1 MRCDG
6 VPHGWWHMGGT
17 ALTLFDD
24 LDVESLAVI
33 ANEAAEE
40 VESSARKTVEH
51 AERCGRALL
60 AAKEK
65 VPHGQWASWLGANF
79 DYSDRHAQRYMS
91 IASNTTRVADL
102 KNAGSIREALR
113 MIAEDPETPKRERK
127 PSVEVIEPK
136 KPEEKPEPTGEKAT
150 LAVSREETRKAP
162 PHRAPEKFTP
172 VTPSY
177 DDEDDSEEQE
187 QEEVIPMRL
196 ESGFD
201 DVEATERIRSFIRKE
216 ISRWPSDR
224 RAEAIQVF
232 NLYLGD
238 FDNE

>member
-1 MRCDG
+1 
-6 VPHGWWHMGGT
+6 MGGS

-33 ANEAAEE
+33 ANESAEE
-40 VESSARKTVEH
+40 VEKSARKTVEH

-65 VPHGQWASWLGANF
+65 VPHGQWTAWLGANF
-79 DYSDRHAQRYMS
+79 DYSQPNASRYMA
-91 IASNTTRVADL
+91 IAANYSRVNNLA
-102 KNAGSIREALR
+102 NAGSIREALR

-136 KPEEKPEPTGEKAT
+136 KAEEKPEPTGEKAT

-162 PHRAPEKFTP
+162 THRPPEKFTP

-177 DDEDDSEEQE
+177 DDEDADPEATKA
-187 QEEVIPMRL
+187 VPMRL

-201 DVEATERIRSFIRKE
+201 DVEATERIRSFIHKE
-216 ISRWPSDR
+216 MSRWPSDR
-224 RAEAIQVF
+224 YAEAIQVF
-232 NLYLGD
+232 SLYLGE
-238 FDNE
+238 FSNE

>member
-1 MRCDG
+1 MVAFMG
-6 VPHGWWHMGGT
+6 VS

-33 ANEAAEE
+33 ANESAEE
-40 VESSARKTVEH
+40 VEKSARKTVEH

-65 VPHGQWASWLGANF
+65 VPHGQWTAWLGSNF
-79 DYSDRHAQRYMS
+79 DYSQPNASRYMA
-91 IASNTTRVADL
+91 IASNYSRVNNL
-102 KNAGSIREALR
+102 PNAGSIREALR

-136 KPEEKPEPTGEKAT
+136 KTEEKPEATGEKAT

-162 PHRAPEKFTP
+162 AHRPPEKFTP

-177 DDEDDSEEQE
+177 DDEDSEPEASKA
-187 QEEVIPMRL
+187 VPMRL

-201 DVEATERIRSFIRKE
+201 DVEATERIRSFIHKE
-216 ISRWPSDR
+216 MTRWPSDR
-224 RAEAIQVF
+224 HAEAIQVF
-232 NLYLGD
+232 SLYLGEFSD
-238 FDNE
+238 E

>member
-1 MRCDG
+1 MSTIISFEG
-6 VPHGWWHMGGT
+6 M
-17 ALTLFDD
+17 AIDD
-24 LDVESLAVI
+24 LIEI
-33 ANEAAEE
+33 ANKSAEN
-40 VESSARKTVEH
+40 VETNARMTI
-51 AERCGRALL
+51 ANADRCGRALIEIK
-60 AAKEK
+60 KEI
-65 VPHGQWASWLGANF
+65 PHGKWLAWLGANF
-79 DYSDRHAQRYMS
+79 NYSQQTASDYMRIAEYGHARNLADATSVRH
-91 IASNTTRVADL
+91 
-102 KNAGSIREALR
+102 ALR

-136 KPEEKPEPTGEKAT
+136 KLEEKPEPTGEKAT

>member
-1 MRCDG
+1 MSG
-6 VPHGWWHMGGT
+6 N
-17 ALTLFDD
+17 ALMAFDD
-24 LDVESLAVI
+24 LDVEALAIV
-33 ANEAAEE
+33 ANDAAAE

-65 VPHGQWASWLGANF
+65 VPHGQWTAWLGSNF
-79 DYSDRHAQRYMS
+79 DYSQPNASRYMA
-91 IASNTTRVADL
+91 IASNYSRVNNL
-102 KNAGSIREALR
+102 PNAGSIREALR

-136 KPEEKPEPTGEKAT
+136 KPEEKPEATGEKAT

-162 PHRAPEKFTP
+162 AHRAPEKFTP

-177 DDEDDSEEQE
+177 QDEDDSEEQGE
-187 QEEVIPMRL
+187 PEAIPMRL

-201 DVEATERIRSFIRKE
+201 DVEATERIRSFIIKE
-216 ISRWPSDR
+216 MSRWPSDR
-224 RAEAIQVF
+224 HEEAIQVF